1 MLVGHLYAFE
11 KIPIQVLGLFF
22 NCTVFL
28 MLSCMSS
35 LFILVINPLSD
46 IFFANIFFHSV
57 GCLFILLMVS
67 FAMQKVFSLIK
78 SRFLILFLLLLAEE
92 TDPKKYC

>member
-1 MLVGHLYAFE
+1 MLVGYAFE

-28 MLSCMSS
+28 MLNCMSS
-35 LFILVINPLSD
+35 LFILVVNPSSD

-78 SRFLILFLLLLAEE
+78 SHFLIFVFLALG
-92 TDPKKYC
+92 